1 LGVKVVFRALLIM
14 ASLAVAITALF
25 IAVPSILLSPALAH
39 WQAGGFPSL
48 SAAVGN
54 SCGVLWSSATGAADL
69 RSERPARATD
79 LYGIGS
85 ITKTFVAVVTLQL
98 VDDGRLDLE
107 RPVTDYVPR
116 LRDMHIANV
125 GTATLAQLMNH
136 TSGIPSWED
145 DPRWIRDARGA
156 GIDPNRRWQP
166 ADSLAYIDG
175 KPALSPPGTEYH
187 YANTNYT
194 LLGLAIEAVTGQ
206 PLASEIRRRIL
217 APLELHDT
225 YLEGFQSEPVDHLP
239 RRYHFDTEMFRTMA
253 GIAPSFTTA
262 RPGLL
267 DVSTSSLAPEW
278 AAGGMVMTARDLAN
292 FAVALR
298 DGRLL
303 APKEM
308 TFMMAW
314 RPAEPGKQ
322 VGHGLF
328 RYDRGNDRHT
338 IGNVGAVLGFGAQM
352 EWLEGGDAVFVSLS
366 NVGSIDAGDVPLD
379 RHAALPFVLASL
391 AYMTG
396 VNATRCLGH
405 SSAALA
411 DKPSVR

>member
-1 LGVKVVFRALLIM
+1 VKTIRRAILIVV
-14 ASLAVAITALF
+14 SLAIGITAVF
-25 IAVPSILLSPALAH
+25 ISVPTIVLHPALAH

-48 SAAVGN
+48 SATVGN
-54 SCGVLWSSATGAADL
+54 SCGVLWSSAAGVADL
-69 RSERPARATD
+69 RSGRPARATD

-85 ITKTFVAVVTLQL
+85 ITKTFVAVVVLQL
-98 VDDGRLDLE
+98 VDEGRLDLE

-125 GTATLAQLMNH
+125 GAATLAQLMNH

-156 GIDPNRRWQP
+156 GIDPSRRWQP
-166 ADSLAYIDG
+166 TDSLAYIDG
-175 KPALSPPGTEYH
+175 KPELSPPGAEYH

-194 LLGLAIEAVTGQ
+194 LLGLAVEAVTGQ
-206 PLASEIRRRIL
+206 PLASEIARRIL
-217 APLELHDT
+217 APFGLHDT
-225 YLEGFQSEPVDHLP
+225 YLEGYQPEPVDRLP
-239 RRYHFDTEMFRTMA
+239 SRYHFDTETFRTTA
-253 GIAPSFTTA
+253 GIAPSFTLI
-262 RPGLL
+262 RPDLL
-267 DVSTSSLAPEW
+267 DVSTASLAPEW
-278 AAGGMVMTARDLAN
+278 AAGGLVTTARDLAS
-292 FAVALR
+292 FALALR

-303 APKEM
+303 TPNQMA
-308 TFMMAW
+308 FMQAW
-314 RPAEPGKQ
+314 RPAESGKQ

-328 RYDRGNDRHT
+328 RFDRGSKRYT

-391 AYMTG
+391 AYVAAVNVTG
-396 VNATRCLGH
+396 CLGH
-405 SSAALA
+405 SSAALTTKQRA
-411 DKPSVR
+411 R